1 MLEQTPLSPAHSES
15 EWWIRLASFASQT
28 ESATLTGNS
37 AEKTAEMVRGQDNKR
52 GLHHKMER
60 PQFLLELTRRVVR
73 MVRGEETR
81 ALQDRFSYS
90 EEGSDSVAAGW
101 SSATQDT
108 KSRIQFSRDSSICTP
123 TRAVP

>member
-1 MLEQTPLSPAHSES
+1 MLEQTSPLSPVHSES

-28 ESATLTGNS
+28 ESAMSTRNS
-37 AEKTAEMVRGQDNKR
+37 AEKTAEMVRGQVKKR

-81 ALQDRFSYS
+81 ALQDRFSLF
-90 EEGSDSVAAGW
+90 GG
-101 SSATQDT
+101 
-108 KSRIQFSRDSSICTP
+108 RF
-123 TRAVP
+123 